1 MSPLVKK
8 HEVTNKKASIVTVV
22 KKSLKL
28 YIIMNQSSLI
38 KVWKSA
44 NLRAAHRLRTPAYLQ
59 ILSCPRNRYGKEKA
73 SRNFRIFQSSI
84 FLLILPL
91 FGWSPATGFLSHI
104 PPAPAS
110 SSSLPNSIFLSHH
123 SSSSLQ
129 LQPAEHGVF
138 QWSGKV
144 YFILSLFYLHI
155 ILGLF

>member
-91 FGWSPATGFLSHI
+91 FGWSPATGFLSPI
-104 PPAPAS
+104 PPAPAPACRTVFFSHTTPAPAS
-110 SSSLPNSIFLSHH
+110 SSSLPNT
-123 SSSSLQ
+123 
-129 LQPAEHGVF
+129 VF
-138 QWSGKV
+138 FNDLAK
-144 YFILSLFYLHI
+144 YILYYLCFIYISY
-155 ILGLF
+155 